1 MVTLLNAI
9 ALQKERRFWHFQ
21 NKANQ
26 ESCMAN
32 VTVKIVL
39 IHDKLLSIDKKNS
52 IVYAV
57 IDLDAHYIEM

>member
-1 MVTLLNAI
+1 
-9 ALQKERRFWHFQ
+9 
-21 NKANQ
+21 
-26 ESCMAN
+26 MAN